1 MLKAHECICFWL
13 LNLDAAGGKG
23 NETRVVFTDLPS
35 RTGSATSTPTWAQSS
50 LVISQIAK
58 HKLPSHLLPW
68 PTRTESSKQ
77 PNGNGSFLSSKGS
90 CCTLSMPSLATD
102 LGIAK
107 DELRPH
113 TDSCAARGIAIRREA
128 GWDRHFLPASER
140 SINDEVLT
148 L

>member
-35 RTGSATSTPTWAQSS
+35 RTGPR
-50 LVISQIAK
+50 LRHRHGPRVVAK

-68 PTRTESSKQ
+68 PPRTESSKQ
-77 PNGNGSFLSSKGS
+77 PNGNGSFLSSKGT

-113 TDSCAARGIAIRREA
+113 TDSCAAKGIAIRREA
-128 GWDRHFLPASER
+128 GWERHFSPTSER
-140 SINDEVLT
+140 SIKDEVLT